1 MSERT
6 EKLMR
11 DYPQLVMERTCLEN
25 QLVNFKGV
33 TETELI
39 DSMLYSR
46 PQGDRVQKTGIS
58 DKTAYIAIT
67 YRDKMDRINSDWKN
81 YLARKLAVISDEI
94 EFFEAAL
101 KSLSGN
107 LPEIMTDMIIARMTW
122 DAMAEK
128 YYVSRAMIGKYRKK
142 AIVELDVLF
151 ANHDKEIADFILN

>member
-11 DYPQLVMERTCLEN
+11 DYPRLVMERTCLEN
-25 QLVNFKGV
+25 QLANFKGV
-33 TETELI
+33 TEAELI

-46 PQGDRVQKTGIS
+46 PQGDRVQTTGVS
-58 DKTAYIAIT
+58 DKTAHIAIT

-81 YLARKLAVISDEI
+81 YLARKLTVISDEI

-142 AIVELDVLF
+142 AILELDVLF
-151 ANHDKEIADFILN
+151 ANHDKEISDFILN